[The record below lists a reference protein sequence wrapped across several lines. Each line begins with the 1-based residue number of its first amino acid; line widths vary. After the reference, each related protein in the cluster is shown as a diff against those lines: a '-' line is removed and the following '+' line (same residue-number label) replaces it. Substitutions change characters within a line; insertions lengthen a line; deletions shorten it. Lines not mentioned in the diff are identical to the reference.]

1 MDIMG
6 RNTPCF
12 DTEREGSVDKIK
24 AIIDQIRQ
32 AREADAA
39 RIAELEAALAA
50 AADPQAAER
59 DAETALAAMR
69 ASLARFIAEAAALRA
84 ETDALRATLADVRPA
99 KAPQRAVRCPCGR
112 AVECPCGLR
121 LMEDAPP
128 PALEPPDQLSSV
140 DVWP

>member
-1 MDIMG
+1 M
-6 RNTPCF
+6 
-12 DTEREGSVDKIK
+12 DKIK

-50 AADPQAAER
+50 AAERQAAER

-69 ASLARFIAEAAALRA
+69 ASLARFVAEAAALRA
-84 ETDALRATLADVRPA
+84 ETDALRATLADVRAARDSSPA